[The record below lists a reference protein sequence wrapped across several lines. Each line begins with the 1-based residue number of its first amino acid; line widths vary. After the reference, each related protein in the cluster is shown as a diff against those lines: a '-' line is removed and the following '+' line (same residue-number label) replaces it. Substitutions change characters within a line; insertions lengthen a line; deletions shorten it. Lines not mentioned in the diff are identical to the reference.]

1 MGVWIRIRNKSFRIL
16 NTECLC
22 TQINLREGTV
32 GTSDEICR
40 RALGV
45 RTVFFPL
52 LPIGITDISSTK
64 HVKNNLNIFSF
75 LRDSN

>member
-1 MGVWIRIRNKSFRIL
+1 MFVYTNKF
-16 NTECLC
+16 
-22 TQINLREGTV
+22 EGRY
-32 GTSDEICR
+32 GTSVEICR
-40 RALGV
+40 RAVGV